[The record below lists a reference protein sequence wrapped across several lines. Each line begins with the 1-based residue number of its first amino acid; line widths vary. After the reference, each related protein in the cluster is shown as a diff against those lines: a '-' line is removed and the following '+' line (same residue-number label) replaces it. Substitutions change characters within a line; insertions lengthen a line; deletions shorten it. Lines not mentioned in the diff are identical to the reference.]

1 MGVGGMFVFGIGVG
15 IRIRLRVSFWISFGV
30 FGVITV

>member
-1 MGVGGMFVFGIGVG
+1 MFVFGIGVG